1 MSALH
6 TSNVNKKS
14 IACRLFY
21 VSTLRGK
28 GTRLKFFSSLIAL
41 CCFCFST
48 VIYAG
53 LLNINPATVEAE
65 SWTILD
71 TQTGQV
77 IAEHNSHAQR
87 APASLT
93 KMMTAYIALKEI
105 KAGRLN
111 KDEIITATPIVS
123 IVQPDES
130 QMFLKPGEKISV
142 DQLLAGLI
150 VMSANDAAVSLAEK
164 ISGSLPAFIARMNQE
179 AQAIGMKN
187 THFSNPAGITM
198 DDHFSSAHDLALL
211 GDTIVRQAPEYLH
224 YSKQPSF
231 SYKNKEHLATNL
243 VLKLDPSSDGMKTGF
258 TKAAGYNLALTA
270 HRPNSQQGLA
280 ERRLMVVVMGT
291 KGMEKRAEV
300 AYKLLDLAYYYTR
313 NQVGLE
319 GKQLIAE
326 VPVNKSA
333 NKLYKV
339 EAKQTQLI
347 TTSLYQQVG
356 AIDLALF
363 DLAQHSIMQA
373 DAQGQM
379 TAIAPK
385 TDVVTHMNV
394 ALKQKDLTA
403 PVNQVMQLAQ
413 VNIYQGDQLLQSFD
427 IEDQVQIEE
436 STWYQR
442 FWAWLQEKFPFLA

>member
-1 MSALH
+1 M
-6 TSNVNKKS
+6 
-14 IACRLFY
+14 
-21 VSTLRGK
+21 
-28 GTRLKFFSSLIAL
+28 KFFNSLIAL
-41 CCFCFST
+41 GCFCFST
-48 VIYAG
+48 FIHAD

-71 TQTGQV
+71 TQTGQI
-77 IAEHNSHAQR
+77 IAEHNGHAQR

-111 KDEIITATPIVS
+111 VNEVITATPIVS

-164 ISGSLPAFIARMNQE
+164 ISGSLPAFVERMNQE
-179 AQAIGMKN
+179 AKAIGMQN
-187 THFSNPAGITM
+187 THFANPAGITM
-198 DDHFSSAHDLALL
+198 DQHFSSAHDLALL
-211 GDTIVRQAPEYLH
+211 GETIVKQTPEYLS

-231 SYKNKEHLATNL
+231 SYKNKEHHATNL

-291 KGMEKRAEV
+291 KSAEKRAEV
-300 AYKLLDLAYYYTR
+300 AYRLLDLAFYYTR

-326 VPVNKSA
+326 LPVNKATS
-333 NKLYKV
+333 KLYKV
-339 EAKQTQLI
+339 ETKQSQLV
-347 TTSLYQQVG
+347 TTSLYSQAN
-356 AIDLALF
+356 AIDLGLF
-363 DLAQHSIMQA
+363 DLNQHKLMQA
-373 DAQGQM
+373 NAQGLM
-379 TAIAPK
+379 TTIAPNM
-385 TDVVTHMNV
+385 DVVTHMNV

-403 PVNQVMQLAQ
+403 PLDQTMQLAQ

-427 IEDQVQIEE
+427 IEDQVHIEE

-442 FWAWLQEKFPFLA
+442 FWGWLQEKFPFLA

>member
-1 MSALH
+1 MFLPL
-6 TSNVNKKS
+6 
-14 IACRLFY
+14 C
-21 VSTLRGK
+21 GK
-28 GTRLKFFSSLIAL
+28 GIRLKFFNSLIAL
-41 CCFCFST
+41 GCFCFST
-48 VIYAG
+48 FIHAD

-71 TQTGQV
+71 TQTGQI
-77 IAEHNSHAQR
+77 IAEHNGHAQR

-111 KDEIITATPIVS
+111 VNEVITATPIVS

-164 ISGSLPAFIARMNQE
+164 ISGSLPAFVERMNQE
-179 AQAIGMKN
+179 AKTIGMQN
-187 THFSNPAGITM
+187 THFANPAGITM
-198 DDHFSSAHDLALL
+198 DQHFSSAHDLALL
-211 GDTIVRQAPEYLH
+211 GETIVKQTPEYLS

-231 SYKNKEHLATNL
+231 SYKNKEHHATNL

-291 KGMEKRAEV
+291 KSAEKRAEV
-300 AYKLLDLAYYYTR
+300 AYRLLDLAFYYTR

-326 VPVNKSA
+326 LPVNKATS
-333 NKLYKV
+333 KLYKV
-339 EAKQTQLI
+339 ETKQSQLV
-347 TTSLYQQVG
+347 TTSLYSQAN
-356 AIDLALF
+356 AIDLGLF
-363 DLAQHSIMQA
+363 DLNQHKLMQA
-373 DAQGQM
+373 NAQGLM
-379 TAIAPK
+379 TTIAPNM
-385 TDVVTHMNV
+385 DVVTHMNV

-403 PVNQVMQLAQ
+403 PLDQTMQLAQ

-427 IEDQVQIEE
+427 IEDQVHIEE

>member
-1 MSALH
+1 M
-6 TSNVNKKS
+6 
-14 IACRLFY
+14 
-21 VSTLRGK
+21 
-28 GTRLKFFSSLIAL
+28 AL

-48 VIYAG
+48 FIYAG

-71 TQTGQV
+71 TQTGQI

-111 KDEIITATPIVS
+111 KNEIITATPIVN
-123 IVQPDES
+123 IVQSDES
-130 QMFLKPGEKISV
+130 QMFLKPEEKISV

-150 VMSANDAAVSLAEK
+150 VMSANDAAVTLAEK
-164 ISGSLPAFIARMNQE
+164 ISGSLPAFAARMNQE
-179 AQAIGMKN
+179 AQALGMQN

-211 GDTIVRQAPEYLH
+211 GEAIVKQAPEYLD
-224 YSKQPSF
+224 YSKLPSF

-280 ERRLMVVVMGT
+280 ERRLMVIVMGT
-291 KGMEKRAEV
+291 KSMDKRAEV

-313 NQVGLE
+313 NQVGIE

-326 VPVNKSA
+326 LPVNKGQA
-333 NKLYKV
+333 KLYKV
-339 EAKQTQLI
+339 EAKQSQLV
-347 TTSLYQQVG
+347 TTSLYQQAA
-356 AIDLALF
+356 AIDLHLF
-363 DLAQHSIMQA
+363 DLAQHRVMQV
-373 DAQGQM
+373 DTLGQM
-379 TAIAPK
+379 TVIAPK

-394 ALKQKDLTA
+394 TLKQKDLTA
-403 PVNQVMQLAQ
+403 PIDQVVQLAQ
-413 VNIYQGDQLLQSFD
+413 VNIYQGEQLLQSFD
-427 IEDQVQIEE
+427 LEDQVHIEA

-442 FWAWLQEKFPFLA
+442 FWAWLQQKLPFLA